1 MQFFARIGFLC
12 GVKTLL
18 KRIVSIILVCCCVV
32 SFASCGISAKDV
44 IKNNPEN
51 ALIGYVSY
59 SDSELAARSYA
70 KDGAQLIGYNTLSD
84 LLLAIE
90 NGYVNYGV
98 LSEYE
103 CVLAESVGREVEIYS
118 ECPYKIDLCA
128 YFRNDSSEL
137 RDKFNKSVANLKN
150 SGKISKIK
158 DAEYNGVTFQTA
170 YTDEGDNELKI
181 LCNPSVDLF
190 LYLTDDGGFAGIDAK
205 ILETFAEENGYYLS
219 YVSVFEDD
227 ELFSKL
233 ESGEGDVVMCAC
245 SLVEERLEDYLASDV
260 YFTIKFNLV
269 TRKTV

>member
-1 MQFFARIGFLC
+1 MKA
-12 GVKTLL
+12 LL
-18 KRIVSIILVCCCVV
+18 KRIVSIILVICCIV
-32 SFASCGISAKDV
+32 SLVSCNFSTTDV
-44 IKNNPEN
+44 IKNNPEK

-59 SDSELAARSYA
+59 SDSELAAKSYA

-103 CVLAESVGREVEIYS
+103 CVLAENAGRKVEIYG

-137 RDKFNKSVANLKN
+137 RDEFNKSVTAMIN
-150 SGKISKIK
+150 SGEISKIK
-158 DAEYNGVTFQTA
+158 DAEYNGVTYRTA
-170 YTDEGDNELKI
+170 YDDEGDNELKI
-181 LCNPSVDLF
+181 LSNPSVDLF

-219 YVSVFEDD
+219 YVSVFEDN

-233 ESGEGDVVMCAC
+233 ESGEGDIVMCAC

-260 YFTIKFNLV
+260 YFTKNFNLV
-269 TRKTV
+269 TRKIV